1 MHTGDAAWMDEDGYI
16 FIADRL
22 KDMIISGGENIYSAE
37 VENALAQ
44 HPAVAACAVI
54 GIPSEQWGEA
64 VHAVVI
70 PKSGANPSA
79 QDLVAHCKALIAHY
93 KCPRTVEFRNALPLS
108 GAGKVLK
115 TTLRE
120 PFWQGRAKQVA

>member
-1 MHTGDAAWMDEDGYI
+1 M
-16 FIADRL
+16 
-22 KDMIISGGENIYSAE
+22 
-37 VENALAQ
+37 
-44 HPAVAACAVI
+44 
-54 GIPSEQWGEA
+54 
-64 VHAVVI
+64 VI

-79 QDLVAHCKALIAHY
+79 QDLVAHCKAFIAHY